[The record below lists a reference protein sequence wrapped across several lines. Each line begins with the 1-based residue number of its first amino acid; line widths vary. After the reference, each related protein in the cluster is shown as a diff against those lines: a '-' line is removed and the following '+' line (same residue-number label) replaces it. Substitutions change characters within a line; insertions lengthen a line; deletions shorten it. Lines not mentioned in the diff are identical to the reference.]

1 MTMEEARAAGLVKPN
16 DHKLHDHKPHDHK
29 PHDHGK

>member
-1 MTMEEARAAGLVKPN
+1 MTMEEARAAGLVKP
-16 DHKLHDHKPHDHK
+16 HDHKFHDHK